1 MMPSINHHV
10 SQKTEKTMQ
19 QKILVVDDDKK
30 TVDLIRLYLE
40 KERYLI
46 STAFDGQAA
55 LDLARQRQPDLIILD
70 WMLPGIDGLHVCR
83 LLRAE
88 SDIPIILLTARSTED
103 EKLLGLNLGA
113 DDYLTKPFSPRELV
127 ARVRVVLRR
136 AHQKQEDER
145 LPALHLGDLVV
156 DFVAHETLLG
166 KTPVRLTPKE
176 FKLLE
181 TLAREP
187 GRAFSRAELVTRVFG
202 LDYEGFERT
211 IDVHMMNLRKK
222 IEPSPDQPIYL
233 QTVYGV
239 GYKLRKE
246 LEYENS

>member
-1 MMPSINHHV
+1 
-10 SQKTEKTMQ
+10 MQ

-40 KERYLI
+40 KERYRV
-46 STAFDGQAA
+46 SAAFDGQTA
-55 LDLARQRQPDLIILD
+55 LDLARQKPPDLMILD
-70 WMLPGIDGLHVCR
+70 WMLPGIDGLQVCR
-83 LLRAE
+83 LVRAE

-103 EKLLGLNLGA
+103 EKLLGLHLGA

-136 AHQKQEDER
+136 ARQKQAEENQPP
-145 LPALHLGDLVV
+145 LYLGDLVV
-156 DFVAHETLLG
+156 DFVAHEAFLHHVL
-166 KTPVRLTPKE
+166 VHLTPKE

-246 LEYENS
+246 RENENS